1 MTPPDSSRVSRPGSP
16 VFRRISPAS
25 MLSPFSLALLA
36 LWPWMCRHL
45 PYLSEKP
52 NSFLNTGTSTLIIAI
67 LVYSLNLAMGF
78 SGLLSLMHTGLL
90 GLGAYVGGVL
100 ANRYEVKFLV
110 ALPLAIV
117 LCAAFSVFVT
127 ALSLRATYLYFGV
140 ITLSF
145 NVFIAEIGKEW
156 RSFTNG
162 EDGLSGIP
170 NPVTFKTW
178 YGAQTRF
185 FIVLFFL
192 TLAIVFHR
200 NVVRSKSGRALQ
212 ALRESSET
220 AAALG
225 IRSATTKMTGA
236 ALSGGLA
243 GVAGMLFAFH
253 EGFINPSVIQP
264 GDTVSLF
271 GGLLLGGTAT
281 LAGPLVGVIG
291 FTLLK
296 EVIKIRLGNNQNY
309 GSLILGSLLWLI
321 LMLIP
326 KGLVGSF
333 NATKFADRLRKSKP
347 VQAAD
352 GDPLAWASTSQH
364 TVDSEA
370 KGLEPLLVARSVEK
384 RFGGIKALQGV
395 DVSVQPRQVHGIIG
409 PNGSGKST
417 FVNCATAHLHRDGG
431 TVELF
436 GKPLPNRSDQVSAAG
451 LVRVFQVPHLFE
463 KVSVLDNVLTG
474 MHLRS
479 KQNWF
484 SASLRLPNW
493 FRDENA
499 LRREGMALLGLAGL
513 ADKADWLAGSLS
525 HGQKRL
531 LEVVRAVGAHPKIL
545 VLDEPATGLTA
556 EEIGSLGQLM
566 QTLKAGGLSIVLIEH
581 NVEFVMG
588 ACDHITVFE
597 QGRVIASGVPAEIRS
612 DANVQRAYLGGGD
625 VIEMMHALLNNPTLN
640 NLALNHPS
648 STNQPTGATN
658 GEANAGAG
666 VEPDTVEA
674 S

>member
-1 MTPPDSSRVSRPGSP
+1 MTPQDLSRARTPSSEAPVSRRGSS

-25 MLSPFSLALLA
+25 ILSPFSLALLA

-100 ANRYEVKFLV
+100 ANRYDVKFLV

-185 FIVLFFL
+185 FIVLLFL

-333 NATKFADRLRKSKP
+333 NATKLADRLRKSKP

-352 GDPLAWASTSQH
+352 GDPLAWASAGQTLNAAPASH
-364 TVDSEA
+364 
-370 KGLEPLLVARSVEK
+370 EPLLVARAVEK
-384 RFGGIKALQGV
+384 RFGGIRALQGV
-395 DVSVQPRQVHGIIG
+395 DVTVQPRQVHGIIG

-436 GKPLPNRSDQVSAAG
+436 GQPLPNRSDQVSAAG

-484 SASLRLPNW
+484 TASLRLPKW
-493 FRDENA
+493 FRDEHA

-545 VLDEPATGLTA
+545 VLDEPATGLTT

-597 QGRVIASGVPAEIRS
+597 QGHVIASGTPADIRS

-625 VIEMMHALLNNPTLN
+625 VIEMMHALLNHPLDMNPVNAT
-640 NLALNHPS
+640 
-648 STNQPTGATN
+648 TNDRANGGNGAKVD
-658 GEANAGAG
+658 A
-666 VEPDTVEA
+666 P
-674 S
+674 